1 MGGKAPMQA
10 PPPIDNSVMEK
21 TNAAEAKVEAE
32 KGKMLATKKRGQ
44 KSCWHFKTKIKI
56 YSF

>member
-21 TNAAEAKVEAE
+21 TNAAEAK
-32 KGKMLATKKRGQ
+32 GL
-44 KSCWHFKTKIKI
+44 HLHH
-56 YSF
+56 

>member
-32 KGKMLATKKRGQ
+32 KGKMLATKKKRPIRNNLN
-44 KSCWHFKTKIKI
+44 KW
-56 YSF
+56 